1 MIFHSPA
8 DCKQYGRAM
17 KQEDRKAKVL
27 RIPHLIALYNSC
39 QLRKDAYA
47 LRGWTYIHLS
57 CALFLRK
64 GEAAALRISDI
75 DVPTDPATGKIE
87 LQPEGL
93 PRFLFVTIQR
103 SKTDQEGQGYYNI
116 P

>member
-1 MIFHSPA
+1 MPTLLGG
-8 DCKQYGRAM
+8 GRTSFCH
-17 KQEDRKAKVL
+17 V
-27 RIPHLIALYNSC
+27 PYFS
-39 QLRKDAYA
+39 
-47 LRGWTYIHLS
+47 
-57 CALFLRK
+57 
-64 GEAAALRISDI
+64 EAAALRISDI

-116 P
+116 PQ